1 MISTRVP
8 IYDTIIIGAGI
19 SGLYAA
25 YKIRQRHPHAS
36 VLILEK
42 TPRVGGR
49 AGTEMFHGTRIAI
62 GAGVGRKK
70 KDCIL
75 LDLLKELKVEFHEFP
90 AKTSYTSGLQEESAI
105 LAKQFRYL
113 QAANREKAVYEKY
126 KGSTFAKFAEDL
138 LGEEE
143 YRVFSQCAG
152 YTDYERADVSDVLKD
167 YGFDDNTSPWIG
179 FSVDWNAVIDSLVE
193 SVDRKNIRTN
203 QEVSKMLRRRD
214 NTIELYTKERI
225 SYVSNR
231 VVIASTIDTV
241 KHLLPSKH
249 NLYKEIHGQPFL
261 RIYGKF
267 TKPSA
272 AIMAQYVPTQTV
284 VQGPIHKIIPMNPK
298 NGVFM
303 VVYSDNAGATLLNKY
318 HENTAKNRNILCRY
332 LERALG
338 IPGNTL
344 TMTDMRDFYWKIGTH
359 YYAPMNGRYRN
370 RAEFIRQAQ
379 MPFPDVFVVG
389 EMISRDQGWVRG
401 CLDSVDKILP
411 RMSMYP

>member
-1 MISTRVP
+1 MISTRLT
-8 IYDTIIIGAGI
+8 ITDTIIIGAGI
-19 SGLYAA
+19 AGLYAA

-42 TPRVGGR
+42 EPRVGGR

-70 KDCIL
+70 KDEIL
-75 LDLLKELKVEFHEFP
+75 IDLLKELGVEFHEFH
-90 AKTSYTSGLQEESAI
+90 AKTNYTSGLQEESAV

-126 KGSTFAKFAEDL
+126 KGSTFAEFAEDL

-143 YRVFSQCAG
+143 YRGFSQCAG
-152 YTDYERADVSDVLKD
+152 YTDYEKSDVSDVLKD

-179 FSVDWNAVIDSLVE
+179 FSVDWNAVIDALVN
-193 SVDRKNIRTN
+193 SVGEKNIRTN
-203 QEVSKMLRRRD
+203 QEVSKMVRRKD
-214 NTIELYTKERI
+214 DAIEIYTKAR
-225 SYVSNR
+225 SHYLCNR
-231 VVIASTIDTV
+231 VIIASTIDTV
-241 KHLLPSKH
+241 KQLLPTKRS
-249 NLYKEIHGQPFL
+249 LYKEIHGQPFL

-272 AIMAQYVPTQTV
+272 AIMAQYVPSQMV

-318 HENTAKNRNILCRY
+318 RENTAKNRDILCRY
-332 LERALG
+332 LEIALG

-344 TMTDMRDFYWKIGTH
+344 IMTDMRDFYWKIGTH
-359 YYAPMNGRYRN
+359 YYSPMNGRYRN

-379 MPFPDVFVVG
+379 KPFPNVFVVG

-411 RMSMYP
+411 QSP